1 VAPSDFVSRGQAL
14 VAAGQ
19 YQEAVKICRLG
30 LLGKPTAVD
39 GRVVLGQAL
48 LALRRYDE
56 VLAEMRVALELDN
69 TSAAAY
75 QLKGE
80 ALLRKGDA
88 VAATET
94 LTRAKQLA
102 PGDPS
107 IAALHAEAEI
117 AKDGTSAGAF
127 GGYVDLGDSMT
138 KHYPSHSGEDGSGQR
153 STSHTRPTSLAKPPT
168 PGRAR
173 PDDFHAPE
181 PSTTEASPAARRSS
195 QRDIQREVPPEPR
208 DLTRDPS
215 PRAEP
220 PRRPNDATPPPNVL
234 SVGDRSGTV
243 EVDPERDG
251 VEVNDDFGDLADPPE
266 PTSPEP
272 TRPAPRKLPAPKP
285 ARAKAPS
292 RQPLPS
298 PAEVL
303 ASSKARHTPSI
314 QLADDDDVVELSGVQ
329 LIETPAPELVAPVA
343 RGSKRPPAT
352 AQPEPPYN
360 DAARAASAA
369 RAVGMAAGPLPEPP
383 ILPRVSAAQLE
394 AANRPTAIEEA
405 MPSSLRPPN
414 LSPLPPGLPAPN
426 APRPPMASALPTV
439 AGQAFPPPAGL
450 PPPRPAPPMPAPSGP
465 AAAAMPTLALNVA
478 QQRSAAAVDSL
489 FPDEQVAVGAPMPTW
504 AKSTVV
510 APGVQG
516 GVLPA
521 VPPGAMGPGAAPPGA
536 RTARPGPAVEPPVDS
551 SPFGNLLIPTP
562 PPGPVP
568 GVPEGVRHPRTGVR
582 GPRQLRI
589 ALWIALGAVVIGGG
603 VFAGFQIRRMRL
615 EKQIGEAI
623 KNAEEDARPDTWL
636 GWIKARNGFI
646 NIVDAQD
653 SDEGRARVARARAV
667 LAADYGDDTAG
678 AIKAVEALGASGGG
692 SDGAIARAYL
702 ALAAGDPQ
710 IAVPAAAAA
719 EKATGDAI
727 GHALVGRA
735 ALLARRPGEAI
746 AALALAVEKDPRPA
760 HLVALAEAE
769 LARGKLDDAKAAC
782 DKAIEKVAD
791 HPAALIVRARVL
803 AASGAL
809 ATGTLGA
816 EVQGQ
821 LERVLAEGARPPAS
835 QTVGVS
841 PRQAADAGLALVTV
855 HLARGDAQAAR
866 LAFERVTVNRPD
878 DQRFAEQVVRA
889 LRRLG
894 QYTQARAEAQ
904 RASEKWPASAGLRV
918 ALAEIQLAEGDGTA
932 ALDTLAA
939 GGGAVTEPEG
949 LTLRARAHLAR
960 GDLQA
965 ARKDL
970 ETALAAAAD
979 YEPAIVARTWVDL
992 RGGEGAQALARIEP
1006 VYTARKLDPA
1016 VATAYAAALRQT
1028 GVRDKAREVLL
1039 EVTAGPEG
1047 PELAVAWLELGRLER
1062 DLGDYAAAR
1071 KAYSKAIAGR
1081 GIEAKLEAAL
1091 LYIDDA
1097 DVAGGSQTL
1106 EALVKDAPSDG
1117 RVLIEAARVRTLLG
1131 ELAGARELLDRAAK
1145 LDSAPAGDLARE
1157 RGRLAIKAA
1166 AFPEA
1171 IAAFQTAIE
1180 KNDVDFEAHL
1190 LLLDAISTLED
1201 ATKKATELLEPA
1213 KKRFGDKP
1221 ERFLIMGKV
1230 ALINQQLTQARAY
1243 FNNGMHEL
1251 ELKKAPRRRIAEAQ
1265 FGLGWCAVA
1274 TNDFAT
1280 AVAFFDEGLRR
1291 DPTATDVWIALGDIA
1306 STQGKTRRAL
1316 DRFQN
1321 AAKYNPEYADLQ
1333 FKVGTAA
1340 AAVGEAVIAREA
1352 LDKYLQLAPSG
1363 EYAAQARQLR
1373 GQL

>member
-1 VAPSDFVSRGQAL
+1 MAPSDFVSRGQAL

-94 LTRAKQLA
+94 LSRARQLA
-102 PGDPS
+102 PADPS
-107 IAALHAEAEI
+107 IAALYAEAEI
-117 AKDGTSAGAF
+117 AKDGSSAAAF

-153 STSHTRPTSLAKPPT
+153 STSHTKPTSLAKPPA

-195 QRDIQREVPPEPR
+195 QREIQPAPRELPLDP
-208 DLTRDPS
+208 TRDPT
-215 PRAEP
+215 REP
-220 PRRPNDATPPPNVL
+220 ATREMQRRPHDATPPPNVL

-251 VEVNDDFGDLADPPE
+251 VEVNDDFGDIADPPE

-272 TRPAPRKLPAPKP
+272 TRPAPRTRLPAPAGKP
-285 ARAKAPS
+285 SRSKGPS

-314 QLADDDDVVELSGVQ
+314 QLQDDDDIVELSGVQ
-329 LIETPAPELVAPVA
+329 LIETPPPELVSPVA
-343 RGSKRPPAT
+343 RGGKRP
-352 AQPEPPYN
+352 
-360 DAARAASAA
+360 S
-369 RAVGMAAGPLPEPP
+369 VGMQAGPLPEPP
-383 ILPRVSAAQLE
+383 VPPRVSAAQLE
-394 AANRPTAIEEA
+394 AANRPTAIEQA
-405 MPSSLRPPN
+405 QPSILRPPN
-414 LSPLPPGLPAPN
+414 LAPLPPGLPAPN
-426 APRPPMASALPTV
+426 APRPPMAAALPTV

-450 PPPRPAPPMPAPSGP
+450 PPPRPGGPPASP
-465 AAAAMPTLALNVA
+465 AASMPTLALSAA
-478 QQRSAAAVDSL
+478 QQRSAAAVDTL
-489 FPDEQVAVGAPMPTW
+489 FPDEQVAVGAPMPSW
-504 AKSTVV
+504 AKATMV
-510 APGVQG
+510 APGVVG
-516 GVLPA
+516 
-521 VPPGAMGPGAAPPGA
+521 PGPMGPGPMPMAPGAAPPGA
-536 RTARPGPAVEPPVDS
+536 RTARPGPAVEPPPDA

-568 GVPEGVRHPRTGVR
+568 GAPEGSARHQRTGVR

-603 VFAGFQIRRMRL
+603 VFAGFQIRAMRL
-615 EKQIGEAI
+615 EKQIDEAI

-653 SDEGRARVARARAV
+653 SDAGRARVARARAV

-678 AIKAVEALGASGGG
+678 AMKAVESLGASGGG

-702 ALAAGDPQ
+702 ALAAGDAQ
-710 IAVPAAAAA
+710 VAVAAAAAA
-719 EKATGDAI
+719 EKATGDAV

-769 LARGKLDDAKAAC
+769 LARGKLDEAKAAC
-782 DKAIEKVAD
+782 DRAIEKVAD

-809 ATGTLGA
+809 ATGSLGA

-821 LERVLAEGARPPAS
+821 LERVLAEGARPPAN

-841 PRQAADAGLALVTV
+841 PRQAAEAGLALVIV

-878 DQRFAEQVVRA
+878 DQRFAEAVVRA
-889 LRRLG
+889 LLRLG

-904 RASEKWPASAGLRV
+904 RASEKWPTSLGLRV

-932 ALDTLAA
+932 ALDTLA
-939 GGGAVTEPEG
+939 GGGAAAVSEPEG
-949 LTLRARAHLAR
+949 LTLRARAHIAR
-960 GDLQA
+960 NDLQS

-979 YEPAIVARTWVDL
+979 YEPALVARTWVDL
-992 RGGEGAQALARIEP
+992 RAGEGAQALARIEP
-1006 VYTARKLDPA
+1006 LYTARKVDTA
-1016 VATAYAAALRQT
+1016 IATAYAAALRQT
-1028 GVRDKAREVLL
+1028 GARDKAREVLL
-1039 EVTAGPEG
+1039 AVTGGPEG
-1047 PELAVAWLELGRLER
+1047 PELAAAWLELGRLER

-1071 KAYSKAIAGR
+1071 KAYGKAIAGR
-1081 GIEAKLEAAL
+1081 GIEAKLEAGL

-1097 DVAGGSQTL
+1097 DVAGGSLTL
-1106 EALVKDAPSDG
+1106 EALVKDAPGDG
-1117 RVLIEAARVRTLLG
+1117 RVMIEAARVRTLLG
-1131 ELAGARELLDRAAK
+1131 DLAGARELLDRAGK

-1166 AFPEA
+1166 KFPEA
-1171 IAAFQTAIE
+1171 IAALQTSIE
-1180 KNDVDFEAHL
+1180 KNDADFEAHL
-1190 LLLDAISTLED
+1190 LLLDALSTLPD
-1201 ATKKATELLEPA
+1201 AKKQATDLLEPA
-1213 KKRFGDKP
+1213 KKRFGDQP

-1230 ALINQQLTQARAY
+1230 ALINDQLPQARAY
-1243 FNNGMHEL
+1243 FDNGKREL
-1251 ELKKAPRRRIAEAQ
+1251 ELKKAPPRRIAEAQ
-1265 FGLGWCAVA
+1265 FGLGWCAA
-1274 TNDFAT
+1274 RIEDFVT
-1280 AVAFFDEGLRR
+1280 AIRLFDEGLRR

-1306 STQGKTRRAL
+1306 SAQGNAKRAL
-1316 DRFQN
+1316 DRYQN
-1321 AAKYNPEYADLQ
+1321 AAKYNPEYAELQ
-1333 FKVGTAA
+1333 FQIGNAA
-1340 AAVGEAVIAREA
+1340 YQIGEAQIAREA
-1352 LDKYLQLAPSG
+1352 LDRYLQLEPNG
-1363 EYAAQARQLR
+1363 QYAADARRLRAQL
-1373 GQL
+1373 